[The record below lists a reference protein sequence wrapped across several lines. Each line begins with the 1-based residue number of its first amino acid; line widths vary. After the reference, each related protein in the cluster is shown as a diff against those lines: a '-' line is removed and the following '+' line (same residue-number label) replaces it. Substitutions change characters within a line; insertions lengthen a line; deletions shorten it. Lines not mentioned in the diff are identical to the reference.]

1 MTLQAEA
8 SKWREP
14 RTRLSILPMKHAD
27 PADLERTIGY
37 TFKKRELLEQAL
49 THSSHAGEHSSSHG
63 REDPPANLPTA
74 SPLTTCGTAVA
85 AQDQDNEQLEFLGDA
100 VLGFVTSQELFQR
113 FPDYTEGELSKLRA
127 QLVSARHLVHT
138 ARALQLGEYLRLGR
152 GEEKSGG
159 RGKAALLVDALE
171 AVVAALFLDAGLEA
185 ARDFVLAWV
194 LSPELER
201 RQDGA
206 ESLVSPDYKSELQER
221 LHALGRPEPQY
232 LLISEAGP
240 DHKKLFTLE
249 AVITDRSG
257 HAEFSVRGQ
266 GMTKKRAGQDAA
278 REALEM
284 LNSRLEA
291 K

>member
-1 MTLQAEA
+1 
-8 SKWREP
+8 
-14 RTRLSILPMKHAD
+14 MKHAD
-27 PADLERTIGY
+27 AADLERKIGY
-37 TFKKRELLEQAL
+37 TFKKRELLVQAL
-49 THSSHAGEHSSSHG
+49 THSSHAGEHGLSHG
-63 REDPPANLPTA
+63 RENAPENLPP
-74 SPLTTCGTAVA
+74 SNPLTAPGMPVA
-85 AQDQDNEQLEFLGDA
+85 AQRVSSQHVSSQDNEQLEFLGDA

-127 QLVSARHLVHT
+127 LLVSARHLVHT

-159 RGKAALLVDALE
+159 RDKAALLVDALE

-201 RQDGA
+201 RQGGV

-232 LLISEAGP
+232 LLISEEGP

-249 AVITDRSG
+249 TVIVDPSG
-257 HAEFSVRGQ
+257 QVEFSVRGQ

-278 REALEM
+278 REALAK
-284 LNSRLEA
+284 LNSGLET